1 MADNYEKYQVYVE
14 KEKTRELLNE
24 AMQAPPAREGWRKMI
39 IACMFVLAVGCVFVS
54 RTKRFKE
61 VISKV
66 EMNLD
71 GKKGKAAGAKGA
83 ASADTAAT
91 VKDPEKALESA
102 EKQWGAELAGKN
114 PGGDLDI
121 EGEIK
126 SREALGAQLERI
138 SEGSIADIKAFRA
151 PSSNGA
157 VKAEES
163 LLPNLARPDTVGIAT
178 GEIEPQ
184 ANPFEVPIT
193 PHTAQ
198 YKQLKAVPA
207 HYAREKDE
215 FPDFR

>member
-39 IACMFVLAVGCVFVS
+39 IACMFVLAVGCVLAS

-66 EMNLD
+66 ELSLEEKR
-71 GKKGKAAGAKGA
+71 KKPAEAKVTKAAGAA
-83 ASADTAAT
+83 EA
-91 VKDPEKALESA
+91 VKDPDKALDNA
-102 EKQWGAELAGKN
+102 EKQWSAELAGKD

-121 EGEIK
+121 DGEIK

-157 VKAEES
+157 AKAEES

-178 GEIEPQ
+178 GEIEAQ

-198 YKQLKAVPA
+198 YKQLNAVPA